1 MKDYEKKASAIAAAV
16 TLLVVALMLALLF
29 TCSLSWHSEALSESR
44 LEAAEPE
51 DEELFISPELIDLGE
66 MSTPNIDEA
75 TPSEIG
81 EPVKADEEVRKPVER
96 GENPKPAPPV
106 EKKVTQK
113 KESPVKAE
121 EPSATMEERRRVS
134 SKVAGK
140 FSSKNGAADG
150 KFKSDNGA
158 GASGVGV
165 NGNARGRTFLGCPKP
180 VVELTNKTVVVVDI
194 TVNEEGAV
202 TSASARGSASAVI
215 RRKCEQSAMQARW
228 SKKRGAGDTRGTIT
242 FTITPR

>member
-96 GENPKPAPPV
+96 GESPKPAPPV

-140 FSSKNGAADG
+140 FSGKNGAADG

>member
-106 EKKVTQK
+106 EKKVT
-113 KESPVKAE
+113 
-121 EPSATMEERRRVS
+121 
-134 SKVAGK
+134 
-140 FSSKNGAADG
+140 
-150 KFKSDNGA
+150 
-158 GASGVGV
+158 
-165 NGNARGRTFLGCPKP
+165 
-180 VVELTNKTVVVVDI
+180 
-194 TVNEEGAV
+194 
-202 TSASARGSASAVI
+202 
-215 RRKCEQSAMQARW
+215 
-228 SKKRGAGDTRGTIT
+228 
-242 FTITPR
+242 

>member
-1 MKDYEKKASAIAAAV
+1 MKDYEKRASEIAAAV

-51 DEELFISPELIDLGE
+51 ELFISPELMDLGE

>member
-16 TLLVVALMLALLF
+16 TLLTVALMLALLF
-29 TCSLSWHSEALSESR
+29 TCSLSWRSEVLSESR